1 MKQFL
6 EGFLKKFEYSA
17 DCAEQLLSCY
27 DSITSDQAKNEILQA
42 ALNAYDNDLNV
53 KYAVL
58 EGYVKSICN
67 ELAFHE
73 YTVWLLLY
81 VLMSRRLLER
91 YREKGIS
98 ELVWK
103 ESMTD
108 LKYKAEECILLK
120 GIHGTFVPDWFPGFF
135 RLTRFAFGRLQ
146 FELSKF
152 SEEHFVCQNGY
163 TLKKG
168 DRTLAV
174 HIPRSPLPFSKE
186 ACDDAYSQAAE
197 FFADEFSGDT
207 VVFTCSSWILYP
219 KNSEFLHEK
228 SNVRRF
234 GEDFEIVTSLD
245 FPIGENPNIWRIF
258 DVEFNGNLADLP
270 EDTHLRRAYKQY
282 MMEGNPTGKAYGVK
296 LWSIEQ

>member
-6 EGFLKKFEYSA
+6 IDFLEDFAYSA

-27 DSITSDQAKNEILQA
+27 DAIAQDQAKNDILQA
-42 ALNAYDNDLNV
+42 ALTAYEQNLTV

-58 EGYVKSICN
+58 ENYVKDICN
-67 ELAFHE
+67 EFSYHE

-81 VLMSRRLLER
+81 ILMSKRLLEV
-91 YREKGIS
+91 YRERGIS
-98 ELVWK
+98 DSIWK
-103 ESMTD
+103 ESMND

-135 RLTRFAFGRLQ
+135 YMRRFSFGRLQ
-146 FELSKF
+146 FELARF
-152 SEEHFVCQNGY
+152 SEESFACKNGQI
-163 TLKKG
+163 LKKG

-174 HIPRSPLPFSKE
+174 HIPRSPMPFSKE
-186 ACDDAYSQAAE
+186 ACDNAYSLAAK
-197 FFADEFSGDT
+197 FFADEFPGDY
-207 VVFTCSSWILYP
+207 VIFTCGSWLLYP

-234 GEDFEIVTSLD
+234 GEDFEIVSVTD
-245 FPIGENPNIWRIF
+245 YPIGENPNIWRIF

-282 MMEGNPTGKAYGVK
+282 MMDGNPTGRAYGVK
-296 LWSIEQ
+296 LVSKN